1 MPTRPL
7 LLALLAVPC
16 WSASCLGLLR
26 AGGRRSVWLG
36 TVAAAVA
43 LAAWAGSRV
52 GTDNPISRTARW
64 DPLLVTVMATALL
77 AVPGLAIAWGVVE
90 GDGRGF
96 TAAGILGA
104 GTLAGLLALPLAFVA
119 AVAVEVLWPH

>member
-1 MPTRPL
+1 M
-7 LLALLAVPC
+7 
-16 WSASCLGLLR
+16 
-26 AGGRRSVWLG
+26 WLG

-52 GTDNPISRTARW
+52 GTDNPVSQTARW

-77 AVPGLAIAWGVVE
+77 AVPGLAIAWGVLE
-90 GDGRGF
+90 GEARGF
-96 TAAGILGA
+96 SPAGVVGA